1 MAPPEG
7 IEMITCAFVP
17 VPFSETD
24 CGLPV
29 ALSAI
34 LNVAARAPV
43 AVGVNVTLMVQFAF
57 AARLPDG
64 LHVPAV
70 APLPNAKSLL
80 LAPLIENPAKLAAV
94 NPVLL
99 TVRLCA
105 PLVVFNGWAANV
117 KLLGATVTV
126 AVPLVPVPVSV
137 TICGLPVALSV
148 NVIVPVRVPAAFG
161 VNVIENVHGSPST
174 GMLGHC
180 ASVAPA
186 KSPDVRMLVNVTVTP
201 PMFDMVTLCGALVVP
216 TF

>member
-1 MAPPEG
+1 
-7 IEMITCAFVP
+7 MITCAFVP
-17 VPFSETD
+17 VPFSKTD

-43 AVGVNVTLMVQFAF
+43 AVGVNVTLIVQLAV

-64 LHVPAV
+64 LHVPAP
-70 APLPNAKSLL
+70 AALANAKSLL
-80 LAPLIENPAKLAAV
+80 LAPLIENPAKFTAV
-94 NPVLL
+94 DPVLL
-99 TVRLCA
+99 TVTLSA
-105 PLVVFNGWAANV
+105 PLVAFSGWAANV

-126 AVPLVPVPVSV
+126 PVPLVPVPVSV
-137 TICGLPVALSV
+137 TVSGLPVALSV
-148 NVIVPVRVPAAFG
+148 NVIVPVRVPVAFG

-186 KSPDVRMLVNVTVTP
+186 KSPDVTMLVNVTVTP
-201 PMFDMVTLCGALVVP
+201 PMFETVTVCAALVVP